1 MLKIV
6 RTVAPTAEA
15 LDMVIGSFFKEN
27 GMEYTS
33 TLDYAP
39 CIAGYGEFCEKRDL
53 VYNLSECDEKILRK
67 LAPKT
72 TNCSV
77 RHYYDTD
84 MYRASALSK
93 GVLKNLW
100 VYVTISA
107 PFEYYRNTL
116 NRSIWSIIKSPKKIE
131 RPIIDEDFTGD
142 VPANKINSLRTLH
155 DAAVGTGSM
164 EIFADFLEAIPDTY
178 IVTKTLC
185 FSYNQLL
192 DIYDRIAYRM
202 ISDNDSEELRNEPKH
217 IMARWIRDLPCSFLI
232 NDLFPN
238 NCSLGGN
245 QNESNMD

>member
-6 RTVAPTAEA
+6 RTAAPTAEV

-53 VYNLSECDEKILRK
+53 MYNLSEHDEKILRK
-67 LAPKT
+67 LVPKT

-77 RHYYDTD
+77 RHYYDID
-84 MYRASALSK
+84 MYRPSVLRND
-93 GVLKNLW
+93 VLKQLQAH
-100 VYVTISA
+100 VTISA
-107 PFEYYRNTL
+107 PLEYYRDTF
-116 NRSIWSIIKSPKKIE
+116 NRSLRSIIKSPKTIE

-155 DAAVGTGSM
+155 DAAVDTGSM
-164 EIFADFLEAIPDTY
+164 EIFADFLASLPDAY
-178 IVTKTLC
+178 IITKTLC

-192 DIYDRIAYRM
+192 DIYDQIAYRM
-202 ISDNDSEELRNEPKH
+202 ISDNDSEQLRNEPKH

-232 NDLFPN
+232 NHLFPN
-238 NCSLGGN
+238 NCSLGGD
-245 QNESNMD
+245 QNGSSLD